1 MSLFTLY
8 LVFVVL
14 PSLACWISMA
24 AFTFAMAAAVLGIAS
39 VGETYREEGKRARE
53 AAKKSLIA
61 AIITGILSIFL
72 PSTSQIYTVIGAY
85 GATNS
90 AEIMKLPDNIAKA
103 ANSYLEK
110 LNEDSVSKK
119 K

>member
-14 PSLACWISMA
+14 PSLACWISI
-24 AFTFAMAAAVLGIAS
+24 AAVLSTIAAGLIGS
-39 VGETYREEGKRARE
+39 VCAVETEGEERKRGLRI
-53 AAKKSLIA
+53 AKKFLIA
-61 AIITGILSIFL
+61 AITTGMLSVFL
-72 PSTSQIYTVIGAY
+72 PDKSQIYTVLGAY

-110 LNEDSVSKK
+110 LNEDRVSKK